1 MIASLLLGWRYTR
14 LAYRWGAGAVA
25 AYVVSAALITGIGH
39 IQARA
44 WVKEEGII
52 MPSPFSPLHRRG
64 MVVSDKKV
72 FWTPISLFQGVYGD
86 VVEYVNARSDERLV
100 EMWASKSGMIYG
112 WFVRVPVV
120 QEIEGD
126 GDFLLV
132 QDLQFMPRPE
142 GLGWL
147 GLWAAH
153 LVLDDQFGVFKRTN
167 FALEIELDDLNNVRK
182 IIYLGQNG
190 ERHPL

>member
-1 MIASLLLGWRYTR
+1 LPDLDVFFPGHGLEGLVTHRGFSHSLLGVAIGAVAVAWFAQKLKLKHLSFSQLYVAAIFGMLMHKFFDVVTTYGTLVFMPFSDYRVALDVLFIIDPYLDILLIASLLLGWR
-14 LAYRWGAGAVA
+14 
-25 AYVVSAALITGIGH
+25 
-39 IQARA
+39 
-44 WVKEEGII
+44 
-52 MPSPFSPLHRRG
+52 
-64 MVVSDKKV
+64 
-72 FWTPISLFQGVYGD
+72 
-86 VVEYVNARSDERLV
+86 
-100 EMWASKSGMIYG
+100 

-147 GLWAAH
+147 GLWAAR
-153 LVLDDQFGVFKRTN
+153 LVLDHQFGVFERTI